1 MITMDISLP
10 AIALAVSKA
19 NAYTDSAIGGEK
31 MITPEELDALTE
43 KLDITTTG

>member
-19 NAYTDSAIGGEK
+19 NAYTDEAVGGEK
-31 MITPEELDALTE
+31 LITPEELNALKE
-43 KLDITTTG
+43 KLEITTE